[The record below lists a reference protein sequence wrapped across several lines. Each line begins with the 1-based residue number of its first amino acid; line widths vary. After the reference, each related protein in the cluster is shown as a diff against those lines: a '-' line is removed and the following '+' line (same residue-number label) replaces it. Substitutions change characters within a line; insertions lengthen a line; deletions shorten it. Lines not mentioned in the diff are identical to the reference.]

1 MDTATSSAR
10 YTYRLRIG
18 SGAERL
24 LLYEWDRCRW
34 VWNQCVAEATAAYR
48 SGTKIGPA
56 ALDKKRTMWRA
67 ERAWLRAGASIPQR
81 QVIRD
86 FGPARAKAIKDI
98 AGKLPVRRRA
108 GMPGFKRRGLAAPT
122 LNYTRNGA
130 GLNPDGADRG
140 RPLQS
145 PAGKAA

>member
-24 LLYEWDRCRW
+24 LLSEGNRCRR

-56 ALDKKRTMWRA
+56 ALDKKGTMWR
-67 ERAWLRAGASIPQR
+67 RAGASIPQK

-86 FGPARAKAIKDI
+86 
-98 AGKLPVRRRA
+98 
-108 GMPGFKRRGLAAPT
+108 
-122 LNYTRNGA
+122 
-130 GLNPDGADRG
+130 PDGADRG